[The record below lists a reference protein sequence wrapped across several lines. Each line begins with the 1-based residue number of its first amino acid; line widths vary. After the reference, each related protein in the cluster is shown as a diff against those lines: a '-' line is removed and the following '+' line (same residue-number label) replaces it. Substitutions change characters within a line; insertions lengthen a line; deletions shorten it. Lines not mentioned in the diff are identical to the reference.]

1 MWCTV
6 GVYSVCVC
14 VCVCLGVHDPTLRYT
29 LVTEKKTW
37 YDAQSYCRE
46 NYTDLVSI
54 MNEGEKEEV
63 KNKGMNST
71 TPYWIGLLYDDWEWG
86 DGGRS
91 VYRNWFKLKLNS
103 DIYYYPQAGEAV
115 PVLMQNGMLT
125 VPPGNENL
133 YTFCSKES
141 FHLINETK
149 TWEQALD
156 YCNKNY
162 HGLLRLESEADHKI
176 VEQKLSRIVK
186 PVSGPVWVGLRQS
199 RLFGFW
205 LWTNGMPVQWSNWE
219 GYRQPKQP
227 LSNHCGAMATQKGDF
242 KWSDKDCMSTRYFIC
257 EG

>member
-1 MWCTV
+1 MDMTPLLLLLCAGGFCTV
-6 GVYSVCVC
+6 GLSRLRQFTLSERKVNSTEALTTCQKNYSDPVTVNNQEEYEQLIQLMTSEKITSAWIGLHRTQPSLVWSNGDPVNYTVWSPPNYTNPNCVATNPNVTWEIC
-14 VCVCLGVHDPTLRYT
+14 YQEKNFMCYKKGVHDPTLRYT

-133 YTFCSKES
+133 YTFCSK
-141 FHLINETK
+141 
-149 TWEQALD
+149 
-156 YCNKNY
+156 
-162 HGLLRLESEADHKI
+162 G
-176 VEQKLSRIVK
+176 KLS
-186 PVSGPVWVGLRQS
+186 
-199 RLFGFW
+199 
-205 LWTNGMPVQWSNWE
+205 
-219 GYRQPKQP
+219 
-227 LSNHCGAMATQKGDF
+227 
-242 KWSDKDCMSTRYFIC
+242 
-257 EG
+257 